1 MLQIRIFQ
9 HKKCI
14 KTIIIDN
21 LKEVLLTANPQK
33 IKVDVHFTDNSILKG
48 CSRPNH
54 ENSQLNFYKHYFIYL
69 YVYIFYII
77 TFLYQLFMYVF
88 EK

>member
-1 MLQIRIFQ
+1 MLQIRIFK

-33 IKVDVHFTDNSILKG
+33 IKVDVHFTDNSIL
-48 CSRPNH
+48 
-54 ENSQLNFYKHYFIYL
+54 
-69 YVYIFYII
+69 
-77 TFLYQLFMYVF
+77 
-88 EK
+88 